1 MRVELALSLA
11 GHDKGHY
18 YVVVGEEAEAV
29 YVADGELK
37 LLARPKRKNRRHIQP
52 IRKLPADV
60 AELLQNQMDD
70 VSGRI
75 RERSSG
81 TCTYQRKTA
90 DKFYPYFTGRS
101 GEGCTFPI

>member
-37 LLARPKRKNRRHIQP
+37 LLARPKNFCRTKW
-52 IRKLPADV
+52 
-60 AELLQNQMDD
+60 MMW
-70 VSGRI
+70 
-75 RERSSG
+75 
-81 TCTYQRKTA
+81 
-90 DKFYPYFTGRS
+90 
-101 GEGCTFPI
+101 

>member
-37 LLARPKRKNRRHIQP
+37 RLHGQRGKPETYS
-52 IRKLPADV
+52 ADSKIACRCGRTF
-60 AELLQNQMDD
+60 AEPN
-70 VSGRI
+70 G
-75 RERSSG
+75 
-81 TCTYQRKTA
+81 
-90 DKFYPYFTGRS
+90 
-101 GEGCTFPI
+101 

>member
-37 LLARPKRKNRRHIQP
+37 LLARPKSMLKSKNTLNLHRT
-52 IRKLPADV
+52 
-60 AELLQNQMDD
+60 E
-70 VSGRI
+70 
-75 RERSSG
+75 
-81 TCTYQRKTA
+81 
-90 DKFYPYFTGRS
+90 
-101 GEGCTFPI
+101 

>member
-37 LLARPKRKNRRHIQP
+37 LLVRPKRKNS
-52 IRKLPADV
+52 ADSKIACRCGRTF
-60 AELLQNQMDD
+60 AEPN
-70 VSGRI
+70 G
-75 RERSSG
+75 
-81 TCTYQRKTA
+81 
-90 DKFYPYFTGRS
+90 
-101 GEGCTFPI
+101 

>member
-37 LLARPKRKNRRHIQP
+37 EKPETYS
-52 IRKLPADV
+52 ADSKIACRCGRTF
-60 AELLQNQMDD
+60 AEPN
-70 VSGRI
+70 G
-75 RERSSG
+75 
-81 TCTYQRKTA
+81 
-90 DKFYPYFTGRS
+90 
-101 GEGCTFPI
+101 

>member
-37 LLARPKRKNRRHIQP
+37 L
-52 IRKLPADV
+52 

-70 VSGRI
+70 VVIKRAI
-75 RERSSG
+75 KLYKKHVE
-81 TCTYQRKTA
+81 K
-90 DKFYPYFTGRS
+90 
-101 GEGCTFPI
+101 

>member
-18 YVVVGEEAEAV
+18 

-70 VSGRI
+70 VVIKRAI
-75 RERSSG
+75 KLYKKHVE
-81 TCTYQRKTA
+81 K
-90 DKFYPYFTGRS
+90 
-101 GEGCTFPI
+101 

>member
-37 LLARPKRKNRRHIQP
+37 LLARPKRKTGDIFSRFENC
-52 IRKLPADV
+52 
-60 AELLQNQMDD
+60 LQMWQNFCRTKWMMW
-70 VSGRI
+70 
-75 RERSSG
+75 
-81 TCTYQRKTA
+81 
-90 DKFYPYFTGRS
+90 
-101 GEGCTFPI
+101 

>member
-52 IRKLPADV
+52 IRK
-60 AELLQNQMDD
+60 
-70 VSGRI
+70 
-75 RERSSG
+75 
-81 TCTYQRKTA
+81 
-90 DKFYPYFTGRS
+90 
-101 GEGCTFPI
+101 